1 MVISQP
7 PIGEA
12 TDAISGGSQAP
23 VDPPVDLP
31 VDPPARRGPVSPAWD
46 RALCLAVLC
55 GFVAWVVAAWWSHAP
70 PDLMSTYIAGQ
81 LYRTGEIDALYL
93 GEGASF
99 VTEHPP
105 WQAVLEA
112 QGLVGQ
118 VTYPYVYPPLW
129 AVLASAIPASV
140 PAETV
145 FRLSYALG
153 ALCIGLSALAAIRL
167 SAPPG
172 PRALWL
178 AGMLAA
184 TLVVIEGKL
193 TLHHCQPQIVVGL
206 MILLAM
212 RYAGPVPIMAGAA
225 LALAAAIK
233 LYPALLALWW
243 LAERRWRT
251 LGGFALIGGAL
262 GWLSLGLAGW
272 PLHEAFLERLE
283 ILRGELNGTGLNVNL
298 ENLLFQLAHS
308 AQLPRDPQTG
318 ALLYFAAPDPLWIS
332 VTVPLILLCGLVLI
346 AARWRAGDAVW
357 RSRALFPAALI
368 LVSLSLPLGWAHQF
382 LIVLYLIPALARLY
396 VLRLCLGVALAIVVS
411 HSRVLL
417 APLGQ
422 TGLPVMPLLLVGV
435 LSYVGLFFLFAL
447 APGKNRS

>member
-1 MVISQP
+1 MAAPLKGKV
-7 PIGEA
+7 
-12 TDAISGGSQAP
+12 TDPTPGLAGPDAP
-23 VDPPVDLP
+23 ADERADAGADERADVAADTGANAGANERAD
-31 VDPPARRGPVSPAWD
+31 ARADARAYRGPVPAVWD
-46 RALCLAVLC
+46 SRLCQLVLG
-55 GFVAWVVAAWWSHAP
+55 GFVALVVATWWSHAP

-81 LYRTGEIDALYL
+81 LFRAGEIDALYL

-112 QGLVGQ
+112 QGLAGQ

-193 TLHHCQPQIVVGL
+193 TLYHCQPQIVVGL

-212 RYAGPVPIMAGAA
+212 RYAGPVPIMGGAA

-262 GWLSLGLAGW
+262 GGLSLGLAGW
-272 PLHEAFLERLE
+272 PLHETFLERLE
-283 ILRGELNGTGLNVNL
+283 ILRSDLNGTGLNVNL

-318 ALLYFAAPDPLWIS
+318 ALLYFSA
-332 VTVPLILLCGLVLI
+332 
-346 AARWRAGDAVW
+346 
-357 RSRALFPAALI
+357 
-368 LVSLSLPLGWAHQF
+368 
-382 LIVLYLIPALARLY
+382 
-396 VLRLCLGVALAIVVS
+396 
-411 HSRVLL
+411 
-417 APLGQ
+417 
-422 TGLPVMPLLLVGV
+422 
-435 LSYVGLFFLFAL
+435 
-447 APGKNRS
+447 